1 MLPYGI
7 PKEAKDYIIANCS
20 KTGEELRLELK
31 EKYGVDISV
40 QGVLEH
46 VKKARKTSEEITRC
60 ADAHIAQNI
69 ASRIEKFLPTIID
82 FYESDLVHLTEIIKG
97 YDEKFDM
104 IDNRDDSKTKMDKFW
119 QEKYRQLFI
128 KESESYLKLRPPI
141 QTVKIESS
149 VDPDIACM
157 ESWSDEKISEYEKF
171 LKKLESME

>member
-46 VKKARKTSEEITRC
+46 VRKARKNAEEITRC
-60 ADAHIAQNI
+60 ADAHIAQTI
-69 ASRIEKFLPTIID
+69 AARVDKFLPNIID
-82 FYESDLVHLTEIIKG
+82 FYEKDLLRLVNIIEG
-97 YDEKFDM
+97 YDSQYNIKD
-104 IDNRDDSKTKMDKFW
+104 TKDEDGLTFDKFW

-128 KESESYLKLRPPI
+128 KESESYIKLRPPI
-141 QTVKIESS
+141 QTVRIESN
-149 VDPDIACM
+149 VDPDVACM
-157 ESWSDEKISEYEKF
+157 ESWSDEKLAAYEKF
-171 LKKLESME
+171 LKTLEEIE

>member
-1 MLPYGI
+1 MLPNGL
-7 PKEAKDYIIANCS
+7 PKEARDYIIANCS

-60 ADAHIAQNI
+60 ADAHIAQTI
-69 ASRIEKFLPTIID
+69 ASRIEKFLPNIID
-82 FYESDLVHLTEIIKG
+82 FYEKDLLRLVNIIEGCDSQYNMKDAKDEDGLT
-97 YDEKFDM
+97 F
-104 IDNRDDSKTKMDKFW
+104 DKFW

-128 KESESYLKLRPPI
+128 KESESYIKLRPPI

-149 VDPDIACM
+149 ADPDIACM
-157 ESWSDEKISEYEKF
+157 ESWSDEKLKEYEKF